1 MIPRRALE
9 RFAPLALLLL
19 ALAAL
24 AIAPIGYV
32 GGGADDTNYLEA
44 SRCWVAAGHP
54 CLPHSHWATRWPAI
68 LPTALFTALF
78 GESRLTV
85 GLGPLCAWAACVV
98 LLAALGRAWF
108 DRSTGYLA
116 AALLATTPGVT
127 QVALQPGTDVTELAF
142 QLAALLLATV
152 GYKRQSAALSVA
164 AGAAAALASQARDTS
179 ILFCGAAALAWLL
192 LDRERRKVLLW
203 SIAGFVAV
211 VAIELATYAGAT
223 GDPFYRYGLALAHV
237 TVPSAELSPSVDTRQ
252 SPLFNPA
259 YIAGWRREAGIT
271 LWWPLD
277 PWLNLLWSPRIGL
290 LLAGSALGMAF
301 GWPNLPPAWK
311 RTVGRACGFALLI
324 AIGLV
329 YALAVDP
336 KPRMFFALVGACAL
350 GLAAVT
356 VASSRKG
363 RGLVPAC
370 VAALAIFGGLFAL
383 SRIPNTHE
391 LEHQASRWIAT
402 HPGAIEVD
410 ARTRNILTLL
420 PEARAL
426 PAAGAGR
433 PLRLQ
438 ATTGRCE
445 AFGVPVVESAGTPAT
460 GELCLLRLNPAA
472 GVPKSRRP

>member
-1 MIPRRALE
+1 
-9 RFAPLALLLL
+9 
-19 ALAAL
+19 
-24 AIAPIGYV
+24 
-32 GGGADDTNYLEA
+32 
-44 SRCWVAAGHP
+44 
-54 CLPHSHWATRWPAI
+54 
-68 LPTALFTALF
+68 
-78 GESRLTV
+78 
-85 GLGPLCAWAACVV
+85 
-98 LLAALGRAWF
+98 
-108 DRSTGYLA
+108 
-116 AALLATTPGVT
+116 
-127 QVALQPGTDVTELAF
+127 
-142 QLAALLLATV
+142 
-152 GYKRQSAALSVA
+152 
-164 AGAAAALASQARDTS
+164 
-179 ILFCGAAALAWLL
+179 
-192 LDRERRKVLLW
+192 
-203 SIAGFVAV
+203 
-211 VAIELATYAGAT
+211 
-223 GDPFYRYGLALAHV
+223 
-237 TVPSAELSPSVDTRQ
+237 
-252 SPLFNPA
+252 
-259 YIAGWRREAGIT
+259 
-271 LWWPLD
+271 
-277 PWLNLLWSPRIGL
+277 
-290 LLAGSALGMAF
+290 MAF

-402 HPGAIEVD
+402 HPGEIEVD

-426 PAAGAGR
+426 PVAGAGR

-438 ATTGRCE
+438 ATTGRCD